1 MSRRH
6 TITLND
12 EAFEKIKERGI
23 FGETYSQ
30 VIARLAKLS
39 EKEESNSRA

>member
-1 MSRRH
+1 MNKRH

-12 EAFEKIKERGI
+12 EAFEKLKEKGV

-30 VIARLAKLS
+30 VIARLAKLI
-39 EKEESNSRA
+39 ETTKDGDI

>member
-1 MSRRH
+1 MSKRH

-12 EAFEKIKERGI
+12 ETFEKLKEKGA

-30 VIARLAKLS
+30 VIARLVKLI
-39 EKEESNSRA
+39 ETTKNGDT

>member
-1 MSRRH
+1 MSKRH

-12 EAFEKIKERGI
+12 EAFEKLKEKGV

-30 VIARLAKLS
+30 VIARLGKLI
-39 EKEESNSRA
+39 ETTDDGNT